1 MLTTDAP
8 SFTRHPSTGR
18 LKLLIIDGRI
28 ALWLLDGHSV
38 GVARWGR
45 A

>member
-1 MLTTDAP
+1 MP
-8 SFTRHPSTGR
+8 SFTTHPGNPR
-18 LKLLIIDGRI
+18 MKLLIIDGRI

-38 GVARWGR
+38 GIARWGR